1 MRCPSCDHVSLG
13 SCCTHCGRC
22 DVPQGVAFSPLDIF
36 DPIGLGRSM
45 GTSVQEGGVTG
56 GVKDAT
62 GAVSSLATTM
72 KWIAITGAVLV
83 GGTLVYSVIKF
94 IPKMAEAA
102 ASNVKES
109 GRVAGQI
116 ASRAA

>member
-13 SCCTHCGRC
+13 SCCTYCGRC
-22 DVPQGVAFSPLDIF
+22 DVPQGVAFSPLDVF

-45 GTSVQEGGVTG
+45 GDSLQQGGAIG

-62 GAVSSLATTM
+62 SAVSSLATTM
-72 KWIAITGAVLV
+72 KWIAIGGAVLV
-83 GGTLVYSVIKF
+83 GGTLVYSLVKF

-102 ASNVKES
+102 AANVKEGARVG
-109 GRVAGQI
+109 GRI
-116 ASRAA
+116 AERAA